1 MPSSSQVPAETLLL
15 RYWDCSGRGII
26 PRYMAY
32 DAGLDFVDDII
43 SVEETFLGSWATVEK
58 FQPEFAGPFKALP
71 VVKHRGET
79 INETS
84 ACAQY
89 VAELAGY
96 MPGHPLDRAKA
107 TMIFA
112 HIYDD
117 VHMPISDAIWEFK
130 DWDRDVI
137 GGFGG
142 PTAGLSLKFAN
153 LEEILRKNSGDY
165 AVGKAISIADFAIYY
180 IVDLLTR
187 RMMSVKSGPSAVEL
201 LFGDKPAIA
210 DHQKMMGSRPN
221 IDKFRSSEAWASY
234 GHFLTGKGTLKDK
247 THELGMGPTELEG
260 FEQLSAKL
268 IAGPT

>member
-1 MPSSSQVPAETLLL
+1 MPSLSEVPAETLLL

-58 FQPEFAGPFKALP
+58 FQPGFAGPFKPLP
-71 VVKHRGET
+71 VVQHRGEI

-96 MPGHPLDRAKA
+96 MPDNPLERAKA

-142 PTAGLSLKFAN
+142 PTAGLSLKVAN
-153 LEEILRKNSGDY
+153 LEETLRKNSSGY
-165 AVGKAISIADFAIYY
+165 AVGSKISIADFAIYY

-187 RMMSVKSGPSAVEL
+187 RMLSVNSGPSAVEL
-201 LFGDKPAIA
+201 LFSDKPAIA
-210 DHQKMMGSRPN
+210 DHQNMMGARPN
-221 IDKFRSSEAWASY
+221 IDKFRSSKAWASY

-260 FEQLSAKL
+260 FERLCSKL

>member
-1 MPSSSQVPAETLLL
+1 MPSLSEVPAEALLL

-58 FQPEFAGPFKALP
+58 FQPGFAGPFKALP
-71 VVKHRGET
+71 VVQHRGEI

-96 MPGHPLDRAKA
+96 MPDNPLERAKA

-153 LEEILRKNSGDY
+153 LEETIRKNSNGY
-165 AVGKAISIADFAIYY
+165 AVGSKISIADFAIYY

-187 RMMSVKSGPSAVEL
+187 RMLSVKSGPSAVEL
-201 LFGDKPAIA
+201 LFSDKPAIA
-210 DHQKMMGSRPN
+210 DHQNMMGARPN
-221 IDKFRSSEAWASY
+221 IDKFRSSNAWASY

-260 FEQLSAKL
+260 FERLCSKL